1 MVEEG
6 DAGLGQTW
14 IEVGVE
20 TDGEGAEAVSELFNR
35 YGIGGAVVATDFSH
49 VLTALDDSE
58 DTGVVTVRTYIP
70 AGEEG
75 AEARRQLEQG
85 LWHLSQLYPLPQPIF
100 RVLPYEDWATAWKKH
115 FSILHIGRRL
125 VICPPWLE
133 YHPCPGEVMVEL
145 EPGMAFGTGLH
156 PTTRMCLLALE
167 EFVRPGIRVLDVGTG
182 SGILAIAAAR
192 LGASSVLALDID
204 PIPVGVARA
213 NVAANGV
220 ADRVQVKHGSLD
232 VVGIG
237 TWQVILA
244 NITARPIIALLKE
257 GLAHRLNSEGKLVAA
272 GIIRDQM
279 EEVQQAFTSQGL
291 SISDCRQEG
300 DWVTLIGQA

>member
-6 DAGLGQTW
+6 DSRPGQTW
-14 IEVGVE
+14 VEVGVE

-35 YGIGGAVVATDFSH
+35 YGTGGAVVATDFSH

-58 DTGVVTVRTYIP
+58 GAGVVTVKTYILV
-70 AGEEG
+70 GKEG
-75 AEARRQLEQG
+75 TEARRQLEEG
-85 LWHLSQLYPLPQPIF
+85 LWHLSQLYPLPQPTF

-115 FSILHIGRRL
+115 FPILHIGRRL

-133 YHPCPGEVMVEL
+133 YHPCPDEVMVEL

-167 EFVRPGIRVLDVGTG
+167 ELVRPGIRVLDLGTG
-182 SGILAIAAAR
+182 SGILAIVAAR
-192 LGASSVLALDID
+192 LGARSVLALDID
-204 PIPVGVARA
+204 PIPVSVAKA

-220 ADRVQVKHGSLD
+220 ADRVHVERGCLD
-232 VVGIG
+232 ILG
-237 TWQVILA
+237 TDTWHLIVA
-244 NITARPIIALLKE
+244 NISAQTITALLEE
-257 GLAHRLNSEGKLVAA
+257 GLARCLDPEGKLVAA
-272 GIIRDQM
+272 GIIREQM
-279 EEVQQAFTSQGL
+279 GEVERAFASQGL
-291 SISDCRQEG
+291 AINDCRQEG